1 MLFRS
6 LNKVQLNAP
15 LLLGFI
21 YLACLTVVTT
31 GYVESQISPEDHCS
45 LDNILKNRLE
55 NCACKFAILMQHLH
69 VYGHTPEET
78 QQHTTHW
85 EKPFVDKICRNRKN
99 TAVWVYLG
107 NCVVNNLLGR
117 QVTFVTNQQPI
128 HMLTCVALYLLKPLL
143 YIVERLLPTSAQV
156 QLQFLTINS
165 SSKL

>member
-55 NCACKFAILMQHLH
+55 NCACKLQFWCNIYTYMVTHQRRHNSILR
-69 VYGHTPEET
+69 TE
-78 QQHTTHW
+78 
-85 EKPFVDKICRNRKN
+85 RNR
-99 TAVWVYLG
+99 
-107 NCVVNNLLGR
+107 LL
-117 QVTFVTNQQPI
+117 T
-128 HMLTCVALYLLKPLL
+128 K
-143 YIVERLLPTSAQV
+143 SAEIEKT
-156 QLQFLTINS
+156 LQCEFTLATV
-165 SSKL
+165 